1 MSELR
6 TLLLPLEGMLAHC
19 KSPYPHPPPLPDFI
33 RSPRLHDIELGLG
46 LRSFKVQYM
55 QSNSYWKTA
64 SPWSEVHHLKNFLF
78 VLVAVLLVYLQIYSD
93 LFACRKYSLIVVAIS
108 SLIKLKLI
116 KPQSSQHYSG
126 VSQTILVYFYMQ
138 LPSLFIKMPVRQN
151 KICSI
156 WHSENYLHLADH
168 GAGHSYLH

>member
-1 MSELR
+1 
-6 TLLLPLEGMLAHC
+6 
-19 KSPYPHPPPLPDFI
+19 
-33 RSPRLHDIELGLG
+33 
-46 LRSFKVQYM
+46 M
-55 QSNSYWKTA
+55 QSNSYQKTA

-93 LFACRKYSLIVVAIS
+93 LFACRKYSLIVVAT

-126 VSQTILVYFYMQ
+126 VSQTILVYLNMQ
-138 LPSLFIKMPVRQN
+138 LPSLFIKTPVRQN

-156 WHSENYLHLADH
+156 WHSENYLHLANQR
-168 GAGHSYLH
+168 AGHSYLHQVVQPVVFPHQVQ